1 MKINNFFKDHS
12 LIDIS
17 SFLFLIIFSLGTLII
32 SFNYEFDISGGGA
45 SSDINTHWKYI
56 QILNLEIN
64 NLVTFGVEYKLTNF
78 PLHHV
83 LVSRFDFLSSD
94 LKTYLNFFFYFSLTL
109 PLLFYLNI
117 KKSFPQISN
126 LKILFY
132 SFLILLLPNFQASAI
147 WGSNH
152 ITSLIFFLASIF
164 FLNFNGNSLPRSRIN
179 IFLIIF
185 FLSLTCYVRQYY
197 VIFFPFF
204 ILKILE
210 TNKTNFLYV
219 LFLLIILSLPGF
231 LYLSIN
237 PKLLYFGQELPNI
250 TNFYSSIIIVLSI
263 IGFFLLPFF
272 ILDLKENLKK
282 NKFFFKKK
290 I

>member
-210 TNKTNFLYV
+210 TNKTNFLYIS
-219 LFLLIILSLPGF
+219 FLLIILSLPGF

-237 PKLLYFGQELPNI
+237 PKLLFFDQELPDI

-272 ILDLKENLKK
+272 ILDFKENLKRM
-282 NKFFFKKK
+282 NFFLKKK